1 MTAASIRRLLRALSC
16 SVVSILVAAACTV
29 GFSRAASAQA
39 ADYPN
44 RPVQLIIAYGP
55 GTVGDVSMR
64 ILAEKLTNALGKPFV
79 VENRPGAAG
88 VIAAK
93 AAVMA
98 AADGYTL
105 LLTGNSY
112 AIGTAWF
119 KSVPYDVL
127 KDFAPISMVASF
139 DFFVA
144 VKKGSNFK
152 SMQDVLAYAKANPG
166 KLNIATLSP
175 GTTQNLAVELLKVA
189 AGVNV
194 TAVPFRSS
202 PEAVNALLRG
212 DVAIDMDSYAA
223 LRPFI
228 DSGQIEVI
236 ASTGR
241 KRAAF
246 LPNVPTV
253 IESGLPNFDVSSWNG
268 IAAPAG
274 VPAPIIAKLS
284 KAVNDS
290 LQTPEA
296 QATGQKLGMEM
307 RGSTPGELQDRLKSD
322 IVKWSDLIE
331 KAHIPKHD

>member
-1 MTAASIRRLLRALSC
+1 MNDRMRRLLPRTILAALL
-16 SVVSILVAAACTV
+16 IAGIAAPP
-29 GFSRAASAQA
+29 RPASAQA
-39 ADYPN
+39 DNYPS

-93 AAVMA
+93 AAAVA
-98 AADGYTL
+98 APDGHTL

-112 AIGTAWF
+112 AIATAWF

-127 KDFAPISMVASF
+127 KDFAPISLVASF

-144 VKKGSNFK
+144 VKKGSPFK

-175 GTTQNLAVELLKVA
+175 GTTQNLGVELLKVA
-189 AGVNV
+189 AGVSV

-202 PEAVNALLRG
+202 PEAANALLRG
-212 DVAIDMDSYAA
+212 DVEIDMDSYAA

-228 DSGQIEVI
+228 ESGQMEVI

-241 KRAAF
+241 KRSPF
-246 LPNVPTV
+246 LPNVPTA
-253 IESGLPNFDVSSWNG
+253 IESGLPNYDVSSWNG

-274 VPAPIIAKLS
+274 VPTAIIAKLN

-296 QATGQKLGMEM
+296 QDTGRKLGMEM
-307 RGSTPGELQDRLKSD
+307 RGSTPGDVEARLKSD
-322 IVKWSDLIE
+322 IAKWSDVLE